1 MLTSLDNYCY
11 GISFMQNN
19 DITSA
24 IKNGF
29 FFSSACQYV
38 LDKLKLFL
46 SILRLWKEKRR
57 TRYYLS
63 EMSPHMLKDIGI
75 TESERQEELG
85 KKFWQ

>member
-1 MLTSLDNYCY
+1 MLTPLDNSCY
-11 GISFMQNN
+11 GISIMQDN

-24 IKNGF
+24 IKNGVS
-29 FFSSACQYV
+29 FSSVCQYA

-46 SILRLWKEKRR
+46 SALRLWKEKRR

-75 TESERQEELG
+75 SESERQEELG